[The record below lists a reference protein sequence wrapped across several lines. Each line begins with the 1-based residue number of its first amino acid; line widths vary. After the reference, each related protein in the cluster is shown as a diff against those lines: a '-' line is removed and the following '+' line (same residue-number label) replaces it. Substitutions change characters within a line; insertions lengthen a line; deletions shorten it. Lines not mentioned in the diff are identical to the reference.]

1 MRIVVKVGTHAIA
14 NKAGKPDHA
23 ALKRLVEQLSGL
35 RKAGHEVFFVSSG
48 AVAAG
53 VEALGLKARP
63 SDVNDVQMCAA
74 VGQARFIYEYERLFA
89 EHGVKIGQILL
100 THYDF
105 EDHHRAQN
113 VKKSLD
119 HLVRCGI
126 VPVINENDVVAD
138 EELKGKTFGDNDWM
152 SYLIARLV
160 KADTLVLLTTV
171 DGLLD
176 AKGRRIPRVDASND
190 GEVWYVVKDTSKTET
205 LPCKGE
211 KYGTKNVISLEL
223 KGDYRYVN
231 LIIMGGPGKDVVKS
245 VSEIELF
252 AHTEAK
258 LVIAIMITPNKG
270 SFLKDPHRL
279 IVHKE
284 KCRHQR
290 GIPLSHLFHKCIHR
304 DTINNAL
311 PRHFN
316 SLMIRTKTDVQGINL
331 ARIGGFHNLFN
342 CNRAHI
348 NLSWQRLQAIEF
360 CVECLIHLANGTK
373 LFVAPQRLGFFALE
387 VVVRNVAT
395 IVLIRF
401 GKSKRI
407 RRFDCRIEIRE
418 FRRIHTVHILIDI
431 CRECIIKGFS
441 FFEHLKSQ
449 HLFKRDRLFCRSRN
463 FRIRRGGARNRN
475 GT

>member
-160 KADTLVLLTTV
+160 KADTLVLLSNI
-171 DGLLD
+171 DGIYTGNPNDPQSQLIKEVAPNTDLTEYIQTEKSS
-176 AKGRRIPRVDASND
+176 AGRGGMQSKYATATKIQQAGIRV
-190 GEVWYVVKDTSKTET
+190 
-205 LPCKGE
+205 
-211 KYGTKNVISLEL
+211 
-223 KGDYRYVN
+223 
-231 LIIMGGPGKDVVKS
+231 
-245 VSEIELF
+245 
-252 AHTEAK
+252 
-258 LVIAIMITPNKG
+258 VIANGKRENVLVDLMEHPETTP
-270 SFLKDPHRL
+270 
-279 IVHKE
+279 
-284 KCRHQR
+284 
-290 GIPLSHLFHKCIHR
+290 
-304 DTINNAL
+304 
-311 PRHFN
+311 
-316 SLMIRTKTDVQGINL
+316 
-331 ARIGGFHNLFN
+331 
-342 CNRAHI
+342 
-348 NLSWQRLQAIEF
+348 
-360 CVECLIHLANGTK
+360 
-373 LFVAPQRLGFFALE
+373 
-387 VVVRNVAT
+387 
-395 IVLIRF
+395 
-401 GKSKRI
+401 
-407 RRFDCRIEIRE
+407 
-418 FRRIHTVHILIDI
+418 HT
-431 CRECIIKGFS
+431 
-441 FFEHLKSQ
+441 
-449 HLFKRDRLFCRSRN
+449 LFKCS
-463 FRIRRGGARNRN
+463 
-475 GT
+475 